1 MGATSPHFSEK
12 ELACPHCGVNGC
24 QQALVD
30 ALEAFRAAVGM
41 PVIIDSA
48 YRCPEHNAAVGGAL
62 SSQHLFGLAAD
73 IRVNGKSAAD
83 LESIAR
89 AIPAIKGI
97 GRSTPPMTYLHI
109 DVRNTPAEWCYDTSG
124 KQQAYYPPV

>member
-1 MGATSPHFSEK
+1 MGATSENFKNE
-12 ELACPHCGVNGC
+12 EMACPHCGINGA

-48 YRCPEHNAAVGGAL
+48 YRCPVHNAAVGGAARSEHML
-62 SSQHLFGLAAD
+62 GLAAD
-73 IRVNGKSAAD
+73 IRVPGKTAAD

-89 AIPAIKGI
+89 TIPAIKGI
-97 GRSTPPMTYLHI
+97 GRSTPPMTYLHM
-109 DVRNTPAEWCYDTSG
+109 DVRNTEAAWTYDASG
-124 KQQAYYPPV
+124 KQQAYYPA